1 MADTPDAPKAPV
13 PEAIKPSSTATMINM
28 GSMLLIAYGGVVDL
42 KNPQVVQLVQAV
54 FALVATVVYL
64 TNNSVPGRVKDDPTP
79 VWFKAA
85 AKPSL
90 SSMFGGGSG
99 EKPSWHRTTRGELE
113 RTLAKQKAGATLSQL
128 MFPAFFTFYMKVH
141 VMAAIQIITLL
152 YGLFEDPLV
161 RKYVLAPFGVP
172 LPAPSGA
179 DLGVCGELS
188 RPPKEEEGVW
198 DDAAAEGGAPHGG
211 GGRSGGR
218 GRRPPPPPPPIKHAH
233 PVCTVIRTYKCP
245 VLVSKKYLSAL
256 GAVRTSAMEP
266 AAEKFQEHR
275 LLLGRQPLG
284 STAGGA

>member
-211 GGRSGGR
+211 GGGSGGGG
-218 GRRPPPPPPPIKHAH
+218 GRRPPPLPPSACATHRVRPQGQHLPHVLRRVQRQAAHRHERRPPLF
-233 PVCTVIRTYKCP
+233 R
-245 VLVSKKYLSAL
+245 
-256 GAVRTSAMEP
+256 
-266 AAEKFQEHR
+266 AEVD
-275 LLLGRQPLG
+275 
-284 STAGGA
+284 GGPRGHHGL